1 MAKSEARFQR
11 AKTQQLWIRITHPSL
26 GGTLRGRTKE
36 RQSSEPPERTDLPPG
51 KDGEGKKT
59 ETRTKEKQKQQTR
72 ETGLWGSVW
81 LEVLIIDN
89 PYDRHARWR
98 LFGATALSRGERVRW
113 VSTPTPNN
121 PGDE

>member
-89 PYDRHARWR
+89 PYDRRDGVCLGGDR
-98 LFGATALSRGERVRW
+98 LVAWGVR
-113 VSTPTPNN
+113 SECRTSHRYRAFQ
-121 PGDE
+121 E